1 MVFVVD
7 EVERVGAASDVDVGV
22 KLPLQRRQAA
32 DDVDDQTSAH
42 RRLVA
47 VAAERV
53 PAQLELVLGGLRGE
67 EIRRFASRF
76 LVQKQKSSIFSSFVM
91 SAKTSLMDR
100 RISHN

>member
-22 KLPLQRRQAA
+22 KLPVQRRQAA
-32 DDVDDQTSAH
+32 NDVDDQTSAH

-76 LVQKQKSSIFSSFVM
+76 LVKGQKLPIKLSNFFSFVI
-91 SAKTSLMDR
+91 SAKT
-100 RISHN
+100 I